1 MYRKMLSLIC
11 FSFLGLTLSVAQN
24 ATESFKVSGKCGM
37 CESRIEKAASS
48 VDGVTSADWNK
59 DSKIIEVSFNGA
71 NTNVHKIHKAIA
83 NAGHDTEM
91 HKAKDEVY
99 SALHGC
105 CKYNRVDLSQKD
117 KNKGHK
123 HTKGSDKNGKTHD
136 SHSGCGHSGDQKSS
150 SGC

>member
-1 MYRKMLSLIC
+1 MLSLIC
-11 FSFLGLTLSVAQN
+11 FSFLGITLSVAQN
-24 ATESFKVSGKCGM
+24 VTESFKVSGKCGM

-59 DSKIIEVSFNGA
+59 DSKIMEVSFDAA
-71 NTNVHKIHKAIA
+71 NTDIHKIHKAIA
-83 NAGHDTEM
+83 NAGHDTQM

-99 SALHGC
+99 SELPGC
-105 CKYNRVDLSQKD
+105 CKYSRVDLSQDD

-123 HTKGSDKNGKTHD
+123 HTKSSHKKGKAHS
-136 SHSGCGHSGDQKSS
+136 SHSGCGHSSDQKSS